1 MATTAAFSISRLR
14 VKGGR
19 LVMNLA
25 LFTYFTPPMTGGCPA
40 SSRKSRVP
48 TKKKGRPKAP
58 FLISMFGVYLMN
70 GHLPSFRGRK
80 ASLAG
85 TVASSL

>member
-25 LFTYFTPPMTGGCPA
+25 LFTYFIPA
-40 SSRKSRVP
+40 YDRR
-48 TKKKGRPKAP
+48 
-58 FLISMFGVYLMN
+58 
-70 GHLPSFRGRK
+70 LPRLVK
-80 ASLAG
+80 EAAG
-85 TVASSL
+85 SD